1 MGRQMRMP
9 FFVSVPWLLPALI
22 AWGGEPAEPTQVKVA
37 AVQMLGYDK
46 TDLPR
51 PGFDPSEAVVRY
63 VEKAADDGAQLV
75 VFPEYLLGR
84 ITVPGPQTERIA
96 RAAAAGKIY
105 VVVGCWEVSR
115 DGSFANTALL
125 FDRSGK
131 IAGKYHKVH
140 AAVDHFEGQPPW
152 SRPPQGKDD
161 EWFSTNDPEWKMK
174 RGRGLPGLRPG
185 FRPDRH
191 PDLLRRLVPGVG
203 PHPLAQGGRDPGLD
217 QRSEGDGGG
226 LPREVG
232 DVPGRGGDG
241 RHEPGVR
248 VGDDHRPVAR
258 PDPRRLHGTEGGLH
272 HRHDRPGDRFG
283 RPGRTAGTSGRG
295 GRMSTGRS

>member
-1 MGRQMRMP
+1 MGLKMTMP
-9 FFVSVPWLLPALI
+9 FTVSLTLLLPALV
-22 AWGGEPAEPTQVKVA
+22 AWGGEPATPAQVKVA

-63 VEKAADDGAQLV
+63 VERAAEDGVQLV

-96 RAAAAGKIY
+96 KAAAAGKIY
-105 VVVGCWEVSR
+105 VVVGCWEVSQ

-140 AAVDHFEGQPPW
+140 AAVDHSEGQPPW

-161 EWFSTNDPEWKMK
+161 EWFSTHDPEWKIK
-174 RGRGLPGLRPG
+174 RGKD
-185 FRPDRH
+185 FS
-191 PDLLRRLVPGVG
+191 VF
-203 PHPLAQGGRDPGLD
+203 GLD
-217 QRSEGDGGG
+217 FG
-226 LPREVG
+226 
-232 DVPGRGGDG
+232 
-241 RHEPGVR
+241 R
-248 VGDDHRPVAR
+248 VGIMTCYDGWFPESAR
-258 PDPRRLHGTEGGLH
+258 TLSLRGAEFLVWINGRKGTVEDFLVK
-272 HRHDRPGDRFG
+272 
-283 RPGRTAGTSGRG
+283 
-295 GRMSTGRS
+295 